1 MFIAEYKTLSNPFTE
16 PWPWNT
22 LGSVGDTD
30 TDLWGFTV
38 KGDGIIEPRDA
49 VKFWK
54 SVLPSMPDAL
64 STAVLNVIDSHYG
77 RGIHPKRVIRNGPAT
92 VLMYD
97 DGTKAVSKL
106 HDGDKDR
113 PITGVLNAA
122 LRRRVE
128 NHGKVSRYWKVAK
141 AIGKMSPA
149 ITPTELRDLS
159 AALLDVADV
168 LEGKCE

>member
-1 MFIAEYKTLSNPFTE
+1 MIKAEFNRPNPFTD

-22 LGSVGDTD
+22 LGLIDEIGPGS
-30 TDLWGFTV
+30 WECTV
-38 KGDGIIEPRDA
+38 KSDGNINPNDA
-49 VKFWK
+49 AKFWNDM
-54 SVLPSMPDAL
+54 LPSMPHAL
-64 STAVLNVIDSHYG
+64 GTAMLNVIDSHYG
-77 RGIHPKRVIRNGPAT
+77 RGIHPKRVIRSGPAT

-113 PITGVLNAA
+113 PITGVINAA